1 MTLTESTRRIW
12 WSRLRPIR
20 AQSTIELARKCDQH
34 WRRIHLDINGTTIRG
49 WACTEQ
55 EHCSS
60 GCCTIISVKLHLD
73 DPYLALALNDAY
85 QRRNS

>member
-1 MTLTESTRRIW
+1 MNQPPLEPIWHGTPDDVVNAWDSIAGTEP
-12 WSRLRPIR
+12 LPQ
-20 AQSTIELARKCDQH
+20 ADP
-34 WRRIHLDINGTTIRG
+34 TIRG